1 MFFLKPSNE
10 IEIATSEITTT
21 FLILE
26 RFDALIRKKVRLSL
40 IWLYLYV
47 CIRSHACPSIGR
59 SVGLSVYCVNVKTAQ
74 NCRSWLQSFFLSP
87 SHFRSLSLTFTHL
100 HSLSLKCSFIKNVH
114 SYILNQPGTHI
125 RLFFSVE
132 NKKGWNSSVT
142 LLNAQSKRWKKAR
155 VWWKKGRVYTN
166 TCASRSKKEWM
177 NEWMNEWVNER
188 INGWMNE

>member
-1 MFFLKPSNE
+1 MHWL
-10 IEIATSEITTT
+10 
-21 FLILE
+21 
-26 RFDALIRKKVRLSL
+26 DKKVRLSL

-59 SVGLSVYCVNVKTAQ
+59 SVGLSVYCANVKTAQ

-114 SYILNQPGTHI
+114 SYIPNQPGTHI

-177 NEWMNEWVNER
+177 NEWMNKRMNS
-188 INGWMNE
+188 WMKE

>member
-59 SVGLSVYCVNVKTAQ
+59 SVGLSVYCANVKTAQ

-87 SHFRSLSLTFTHL
+87 SHFRSLALTFSHL

-114 SYILNQPGTHI
+114 SYILNQPGMYTYPP
-125 RLFFSVE
+125 FFLSW
-132 NKKGWNSSVT
+132 K
-142 LLNAQSKRWKKAR
+142 QKRMKFQCHTFKR
-155 VWWKKGRVYTN
+155 TK
-166 TCASRSKKEWM
+166 
-177 NEWMNEWVNER
+177 
-188 INGWMNE
+188 